1 MAEQRNNRCDK
12 VYWTLNERYTI
23 IHSMLVGH
31 TSIMPFLTGPEL
43 PTLQPLNPHFDRQ
56 LPLDVV
62 AVYPMTRAQEGL
74 WLAYSL
80 APHHTLYNLTMKF
93 AFTKESKAEFDYS
106 LDALHGGE
114 YWGYVDHATAKSGR
128 SHKHPHL
135 PSLHLALNLP
145 QRKQVSVQTVH
156 RRVGCQRLA
165 DSSNY
170 HEIQ

>member
-1 MAEQRNNRCDK
+1 MS
-12 VYWTLNERYTI
+12 T
-23 IHSMLVGH
+23 
-31 TSIMPFLTGPEL
+31 IMPFLTGPEL
-43 PTLQPLNPHFDRQ
+43 PTLQPLNAHSDGQ
-56 LPLDVV
+56 LPFDVV
-62 AVYPMTRAQEGL
+62 AIYPMTRAQEGL

-114 YWGYVDHATAKSGR
+114 YWGWVNHATAKRDR

-135 PSLHLALNLP
+135 PPLHLALNLP
-145 QRKQVSVQTVH
+145 QCEQVSVQTVR
-156 RRVGCQRLA
+156 RRVGCQRHA

-170 HEIQ
+170 YKIQ